1 MANNEI
7 VICLEQKVIL
17 LTKVLDLTKQI
28 QVRSRQP
35 DIELDDFL
43 DQRAS
48 YMKRVH
54 KCNELISSIT
64 EQFPLEQQERIER
77 VLNSEVSEKECLED
91 ELLILTLTKKSIL
104 LLQRTAS
111 IDKSAYEAIREQY
124 NTVRDKLNQLR
135 KEGKTPFMF
144 SNFH

>member
-1 MANNEI
+1 MANDEI